1 MNFKFI
7 GWCKESKHDKVWG
20 VIKLDSPN
28 ALIFWGRRGSKLQT
42 KFTVETWG
50 LTKLIDSK
58 RNTGYNEIN
67 SEDLDKVYPEFQ
79 QDIEQAAIWASLRF

>member
-1 MNFKFI
+1 MNFRFI

-28 ALIFWGRRGSKLQT
+28 ALVFWGRRGSKLQT
-42 KFTVETWG
+42 KFTVENWE

-58 RNTGYNEIN
+58 RNKGYNEIN

-79 QDIEQAAIWASLRF
+79 QDIEQTAIWASLRF